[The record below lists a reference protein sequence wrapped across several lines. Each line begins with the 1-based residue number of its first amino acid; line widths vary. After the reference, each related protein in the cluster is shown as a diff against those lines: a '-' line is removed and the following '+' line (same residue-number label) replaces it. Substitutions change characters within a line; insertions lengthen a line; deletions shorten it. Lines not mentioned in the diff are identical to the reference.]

1 MSNLFTFTTI
11 VFVALSNSQDDVE
24 IPMDRSL
31 LFNEELAER
40 FESEFEEQSAKTQK
54 ALLHKIGVLG
64 VFFRVHKV
72 IVPTPGQG
80 TGYMHR
86 FPEPVPKLDE
96 KLSKSCENSF
106 KECIAEIFSVVRSS
120 HPWLYPTG
128 SREQSE
134 TELSTAVLK
143 DDISDNMLGTE
154 VTATQFLCFFT
165 LRRIPAFEQIPF
177 CRFRLKQDS
186 GNDEKMLWPGYIVQS
201 SPQMVDEYL
210 GDPYQCALE
219 SFCPDPCC
227 HGIPTSSEAFL
238 SRTCRQNKCAHRDRC
253 QIEPEFNDDFPA
265 IRKNEWNVTCPCG
278 KGLMYRSDVETCVHT
293 DLCTDENRCPEP
305 LECVNTI
312 TNPGYKCVCQLG
324 YIFDKWSGRC
334 VPIKMST
341 ADWHGFAFSEPHPK
355 LSSIPG
361 FLTLLLVSMIILLL

>member
-1 MSNLFTFTTI
+1 
-11 VFVALSNSQDDVE
+11 
-24 IPMDRSL
+24 MDP
-31 LFNEELAER
+31 AEAHVDANG
-40 FESEFEEQSAKTQK
+40 EFEEQSAKTQK

-96 KLSKSCENSF
+96 KLSISCENSF
-106 KECIAEIFSVVRSS
+106 
-120 HPWLYPTG
+120 
-128 SREQSE
+128 
-134 TELSTAVLK
+134 
-143 DDISDNMLGTE
+143 
-154 VTATQFLCFFT
+154 
-165 LRRIPAFEQIPF
+165 
-177 CRFRLKQDS
+177 
-186 GNDEKMLWPGYIVQS
+186 KMLWPGYIVQS

-293 DLCTDENRCPEP
+293 DLCTDENRCPEMEREVCP
-305 LECVNTI
+305 DQNVN
-312 TNPGYKCVCQLG
+312 C
-324 YIFDKWSGRC
+324 
-334 VPIKMST
+334 
-341 ADWHGFAFSEPHPK
+341 
-355 LSSIPG
+355 
-361 FLTLLLVSMIILLL
+361 